1 MLQLVFNFIL
11 GKQELEST
19 LVAMINTLLLMPH
32 EMLLESIAILKDF
45 KTVRTEQV
53 PRVFM
58 DHSEVAIHFRIER

>member
-1 MLQLVFNFIL
+1 
-11 GKQELEST
+11 
-19 LVAMINTLLLMPH
+19 MPH